1 VKAVSIMSLD
11 SGPVVTRVWLVEN
24 EDAELIAAQLRGLEV
39 ESLETIA
46 PSDAARAAAA
56 QLEPHLALLEGP

>member
-11 SGPVVTRVWLVEN
+11 SGPVVTRVWLLQN
-24 EDAELIAAQLRGLEV
+24 EDAERLAAQLVQLGV

-46 PSDAARAAAA
+46 PNDAAMAAAA